1 MSFRHMQIMF
11 TSSAGEVLEP
21 NNFCVN
27 AGVGG
32 TSIDGDGHEDGN
44 IIGPG
49 EKITYL
55 YRSFPF
61 SFLRHICSSD
71 ILLLLSRVA
80 KGLSL
85 NSHAAKCAEICGVPT
100 RMVERAQYVSRLLV
114 AHELNQ
120 LLDEGMSEVERLDL
134 AEAEKVCRR
143 FLRWDMKAEAE
154 REDGWVKVKL
164 GHVLGRDSDEMD
176 SGGNETTV

>member
-1 MSFRHMQIMF
+1 MQVMF

-32 TSIDGDGHEDGN
+32 TSIDGDGHEDRN

-55 YRSFPF
+55 YRYF
-61 SFLRHICSSD
+61 SFFLFFLPRTYVLKI
-71 ILLLLSRVA
+71 ILLFSRVA

-85 NSHAAKCAEICGVPT
+85 DSHAAKCAEICGVPT
-100 RMVERAQYVSRLLV
+100 RMVERAQYVSRLLMT
-114 AHELNQ
+114 HELGQ
-120 LLDEGMSEVERLDL
+120 LLDEGMDEEERLDL
-134 AEAEKVCRR
+134 EEAEEVCRR
-143 FLRWDMKAEAE
+143 FLRWDLKAEAE
-154 REDGWVKVKL
+154 REDGRVKEKL
-164 GHVLGRDSDEMD
+164 GHVLGR
-176 SGGNETTV
+176 

>member
-1 MSFRHMQIMF
+1 MQVMF

-27 AGVGG
+27 VSVGG
-32 TSIDGDGHEDGN
+32 TSIDGHEGRN

-55 YRSFPF
+55 YRSFHFFPF
-61 SFLRHICSSD
+61 LEHMCLSH
-71 ILLLLSRVA
+71 ILLLFSRVA

-85 NSHAAKCAEICGVPT
+85 DSHAAKCAEICGVPT
-100 RMVERAQYVSRLLV
+100 RMVERAQYVSQLLV
-114 AHELNQ
+114 THELGQ
-120 LLDEGMSEVERLDL
+120 LLDEGMNEEERLDL
-134 AEAEKVCRR
+134 AEAEEICRR
-143 FLRWDMKAEAE
+143 FLRWDLKAEAE
-154 REDGWVKVKL
+154 RQDGRVKARL

-176 SGGNETTV
+176 SGGNETTL